1 MPGSTKECVLCPISS
16 SSTINILT
24 CRQFVL
30 SQLNYNEA
38 VNFAMREWL
47 PQDLE
52 SVRKYQSYSKHPVFS
67 HDELLVS
74 IAQNSPT
81 IDTALW

>member
-1 MPGSTKECVLCPISS
+1 
-16 SSTINILT
+16 
-24 CRQFVL
+24 
-30 SQLNYNEA
+30 
-38 VNFAMREWL
+38 MREWL